1 MLYYDRIDLSE
12 GHDVVQTT
20 TVTAVKN
27 AQFVTLG
34 VLIMGSNFKF
44 SFVMVCSDISVI
56 TAEGVG
62 YHCIIHDIRKPE
74 VIHLLENSVLDYHK
88 MICIKEIDIKNRVY
102 HYYFDN

>member
-27 AQFVTLG
+27 GQFVTLG

-44 SFVMVCSDISVI
+44 SFVMVVVI
-56 TAEGVG
+56 FPLSLLKVLV
-62 YHCIIHDIRKPE
+62 II
-74 VIHLLENSVLDYHK
+74 VLFMTLENLK
-88 MICIKEIDIKNRVY
+88 
-102 HYYFDN
+102 